1 MRAAAALLFACLL
14 CGCSMVRFAY
24 DNADAYLRWRAG
36 NYLDVHGEQ
45 ADELD
50 ASIQAFLD
58 WHRAQAL
65 PQYARLADE
74 AAQRL
79 GDGLSPQDLVWGYDS
94 LVVQAR
100 ESLRTA
106 AQRIAPLLE
115 RLDDEQI
122 AHLEQRLADDNRRF
136 AKQYLRG
143 PERKRRERRAERI
156 AERLEDWV
164 GRLSQAQRA
173 RVRRYSESVPLLSE
187 MRDRDNR
194 RLQAGLLEL
203 VRAREAEERLAQFV
217 LDWERGRD
225 PAYARAVAASRRE
238 LFTMLLELDRTLSPE
253 QRERAIAHLRR
264 YAAEFRLLAARP

>member
-1 MRAAAALLFACLL
+1 MRAAAALLFTCLL

-156 AERLEDWV
+156 VERLEDWV

>member
-1 MRAAAALLFACLL
+1 MRAAAALLFTCLL

-225 PAYARAVAASRRE
+225 PAYAQAVAASRRE

-253 QRERAIAHLRR
+253 QRERASAHLRR

>member
-1 MRAAAALLFACLL
+1 
-14 CGCSMVRFAY
+14 MVRFAY

-45 ADELD
+45 TDQLD

-65 PQYARLADE
+65 PEYARIADE

-100 ESLRTA
+100 EGLRTA
-106 AQRIAPLLE
+106 AERIAPLLE
-115 RLDDEQI
+115 RLDDAQI

-136 AKQYLRG
+136 ARRFLRG

-164 GRLSQAQRA
+164 GRLSQAQVE
-173 RVRRYSESVPLLSE
+173 RVRRYSESMPLLAE

-203 VRAREAEERLAQFV
+203 LRAREAEERLPQFV
-217 LDWERGRD
+217 VDWEQGRD
-225 PAYARAVAASRRE
+225 PAYAQAVAASRRE
-238 LFTMLLELDRTLSPE
+238 LFAMLLELDRTLSPE
-253 QRERAIAHLRR
+253 QRERAIAHLHR